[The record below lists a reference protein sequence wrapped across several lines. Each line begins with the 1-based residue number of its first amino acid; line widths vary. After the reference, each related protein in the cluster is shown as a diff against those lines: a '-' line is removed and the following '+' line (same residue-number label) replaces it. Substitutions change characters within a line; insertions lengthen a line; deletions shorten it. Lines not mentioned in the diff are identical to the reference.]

1 MEEVRRKEEA
11 GGNAEVGGLGGLFM
25 GRRRTVAGFA
35 MFLVLMW
42 VCTLVSKV
50 IYTSKLPQVQAAETE
65 RKRIEHVVESD
76 GIVKQ
81 GSERAIHTLAGL
93 RVEKIS
99 VRAGDAVEK
108 GDVLFTLDQE
118 DLEELIAGRE
128 LEAAKLEYQI
138 ADLQKNRQLSAQEK
152 DRQRERAGEDYETAV
167 DAAGRGVSRADTAL
181 QEANQKLDKHL
192 EDGADVTSPEG
203 RERARQEYENWVKH
217 GDELEATVSGNRVS
231 VAEKEKRLAALQD
244 GGSPQEI
251 AGAQEELE
259 AAKENLQAAQA
270 AYEKYQQN
278 PMQKPDFTAEDAVKK
293 AWEAEKSSLES
304 GVRDAGY
311 GKEDAQLSGEA
322 GIRNAERN
330 QEDALVQSQ
339 ADSTL
344 EIYQLEL
351 KSLKKEI
358 EKYRSIYQ
366 AEGQVASEVDGTV
379 TRVNLTAGERTT
391 DGAAV
396 VCADKEI
403 PYQFETLLAKEQK
416 KYVNQ
421 GDTVTLKTAQGEE
434 ELEVDYMEEDGSGS
448 YRAVVYLPQG
458 KGELGM
464 SGTMRR
470 SAASESYNCC
480 IPAAALHSESSG
492 RYFIYVVGERDGI
505 LGKEYYAQLRY
516 VEVLDQ
522 NESYAALKEGALSGE
537 EQVITGFDK
546 EIANGAAVRYEE

>member
-1 MEEVRRKEEA
+1 MEEVSR
-11 GGNAEVGGLGGLFM
+11 NAEGSSWGGLFR
-25 GRRRTVAGFA
+25 GRRKTVAGFVF
-35 MFLVLMW
+35 FLVLMW

-50 IYTSKLPQVQAAETE
+50 IYTSKLPQVQAAEAE
-65 RKRIEHVVESD
+65 RKKIEHIVESD

-99 VRAGDAVEK
+99 VRAGDTVEK
-108 GDVLFTLDQE
+108 GEVLFTLDQE
-118 DLEELIAGRE
+118 DLAELIETKE

-138 ADLQKNRQLSAQEK
+138 ADLQKNRQLAAQEK

-167 DAAGRGVSRADTAL
+167 NAAGREAGRADEAL
-181 QEANQKLDKHL
+181 QEAEQKLRRHL
-192 EDGADVTSPEG
+192 EDGVDVTSPEG
-203 RERARQEYENWVKH
+203 RERAVQEYENWVKY
-217 GDELEATVSGNRVS
+217 GNELEATVSGNRVS
-231 VAEKEKRLAALQD
+231 VAEKEKRLAALQ
-244 GGSPQEI
+244 GNGSQQEI
-251 AGAQEELE
+251 ASAQKELE
-259 AAKENLQAAQA
+259 TAKEDLQTAQA

-278 PMQKPDFTAEDAVKK
+278 PMQKPDFTSEDAAKK
-293 AWEAEKSSLES
+293 AWETEKSSLEG

-311 GKEDAQLSGEA
+311 GKEDALLSGEA

-330 QEDALVQSQ
+330 QEDALAQSQ

-351 KSLKKEI
+351 KNLKKEI
-358 EKYRSIYQ
+358 EKYRGIYR
-366 AEGQVASEVDGTV
+366 AEGQVVSEVDGTV
-379 TRVNLTAGERTT
+379 TKIHLTAGERTT

-403 PYQFETLLAKEQK
+403 PYQFETLLAREQK

-480 IPAAALHSESSG
+480 IPAAALHSENNG

-537 EQVITGFDK
+537 EQVITGYDK
-546 EIANGAAVRYEE
+546 EIVNGSAIRYAE